1 MTDDLKPENT
11 EPELGVASA
20 PAAPTTGPTA
30 TPATGATSMPSTG
43 ATAATATGP
52 TATGPTGTRATATP
66 ATGATATGSSTG
78 TAPIFPAQPPFPGTT
93 PTTAPAP
100 LLDAA
105 RRPHPA
111 QFGTIVWGMLLL
123 ALCGF
128 VGLTQFGPGV
138 DADRYLWAFIG
149 VIAVG
154 VALVAVGIVAAFRR

>member
-11 EPELGVASA
+11 EPELGAAAA

-30 TPATGATSMPSTG
+30 TPATGATATPATGATATPASG

-52 TATGPTGTRATATP
+52 TATGTSTGT
-66 ATGATATGSSTG
+66 GTG

-93 PTTAPAP
+93 PTTGPAP